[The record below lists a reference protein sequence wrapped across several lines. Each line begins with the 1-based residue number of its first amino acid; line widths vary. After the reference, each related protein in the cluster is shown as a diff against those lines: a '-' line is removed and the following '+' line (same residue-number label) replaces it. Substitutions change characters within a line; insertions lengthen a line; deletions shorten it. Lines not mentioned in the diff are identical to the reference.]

1 MLLVSARGGLSRSVP
16 VTAGSRDGAGVE
28 VAGNGTSACLSGVD
42 DGGLTEEE
50 GGTCRVAG
58 DADADA
64 GAGAGADADA
74 DADGL
79 GVVGLI
85 RLEKGRADTVLSEW
99 L

>member
-64 GAGAGADADA
+64 GAGADA